1 MGTRRRAAAKS
12 RARRAVSGGGIV
24 RVRGRSGLE
33 VTASGSRAAD
43 ETPSTQARRDLPATA
58 SRNQRRIAAI
68 WVRNMASSP
77 AMASNRSTNTTA
89 GPGTATAF
97 SSRSSR
103 PSGLNTSSSDTSWT
117 LAPTRS
123 AAAATISDLPQPVG
137 PASSTPA
144 TLGRPQ
150 AAGRS
155 SAEVSSESH
164 PVIRSSSVSSP
175 ASNASAVVGPSP
187 DTDPSGCSTTSATGP
202 VCAG

>member
-1 MGTRRRAAAKS
+1 M
-12 RARRAVSGGGIV
+12 V
-24 RVRGRSGLE
+24 RVRGSSGLE
-33 VTASGSRAAD
+33 VIASGRRAAED
-43 ETPSTQARRDLPATA
+43 APRTQASRGLPATV
-58 SRNQRRIAAI
+58 SRNQRMMAAI

-77 AMASNRSTNTTA
+77 ATASSRSTSTTA
-89 GPGTATAF
+89 GPGTLTAF

-123 AAAATISDLPQPVG
+123 AAAATISALPHPAG
-137 PASSTPA
+137 PASNTPA

-155 SAEVSSESH
+155 SADVSSDSH

-175 ASNASAVVGPSP
+175 ASSASAVVGPSP
-187 DTDPSGCSTTSATGP
+187 AILPTGCSTTSEGGTPP
-202 VCAG
+202 VGYTRVPLPTSP